1 MTFRKMAFSLLITVA
16 MSACLEQAITAQT
29 RTPIAATAQ
38 TVVPTLVPYSG
49 AAQSVD
55 GKPLSGEMAMTFL
68 LFKDETGGEPLWTES
83 QQITVDGTGH
93 YKAELGAS
101 LPSGIPLTTFSS
113 GEGRWLEVQIA
124 GQAPL
129 ARVMLMSVPYA
140 MKAADAATLGGLPAS
155 AFALAG
161 STTHGSPGSPAD
173 GITTDTSST
182 VTTTGGTTHY
192 LPVFTGA
199 SSIANSEIYDTGT
212 SIGIGDVPNPSAKLD
227 VNGGVI
233 MRGGMTVSRTGNATA
248 STGYPSYEFGFYS
261 NAYNSST
268 KATDNPHFLLQSE
281 PVGNNTA
288 NTGATFNFLYSN
300 HGTAPVETGLSINS
314 SGIFQFAPGQTFPGG
329 GGGTIT
335 GVTAGTDLT
344 GGGTSGAVT
353 LNLDTTKVPL
363 LTTNNA
369 FSGTEQFKGAVGIGT
384 TPQSNGYTPLTIG
397 TTNTFG
403 TWLALANASTG
414 GHTWNL
420 ISAGS
425 GNAEGAGNV
434 ALTDLTGKS
443 TIYLEGNTTTTNLTA
458 SAGLNAATLVVT
470 STAGASIIDADGFGA
485 NAGGPTPGLR
495 FGGGGSGEGIA
506 SNRTIGATKG
516 GLDFYTNFT
525 RRMSVL
531 QNGQVAVGTASPGA
545 QLGVISSTNAP
556 AIYAQ
561 GGAAASGSGQNGGDG
576 IDAIGST
583 GDGDGDSGEG
593 VVATGGPGLSDG
605 IVASAGSSTGD
616 FGPYAGYFTG
626 DIAVN
631 GSVDSNSVRTQMDHP
646 LDPANKYLIH
656 ASVESSEMKNMYD
669 GTVTSDASGEA
680 VVELPDWFEALNRDF
695 RYQLTVIGQFAQAI
709 VSSEIANHQFTIKT
723 DKPGVKVSWQ
733 VTGVRQ
739 DAYAKAHPV
748 SVEALKPGR
757 EAGHYLHPE
766 LYGAPEEMSI
776 EWARHPE
783 MMKKIKAHRE
793 QQKTQLAVK

>member
-1 MTFRKMAFSLLITVA
+1 MTLRKTAFSLVIILAMTGCVEQTV
-16 MSACLEQAITAQT
+16 SAQS

-38 TVVPTLVPYSG
+38 TVVPTIVPYSG
-49 AAQSVD
+49 ATQAVD
-55 GKPLSGEMAMTFL
+55 GKPLTGEVAMTFQ
-68 LFKDETGGEPLWTES
+68 LFKEETGGEPLWTES
-83 QQITVDGTGH
+83 QQITVDPTGH

-101 LPSGIPLTTFSS
+101 LPSGLPLSTFAS

-124 GQAPL
+124 GQAPQ

-161 STTHGSPGSPAD
+161 SPSSMTLSNGTAASPNAG
-173 GITTDTSST
+173 ST
-182 VTTTGGTTHY
+182 VTTTGGTSNY
-192 LPVFTGA
+192 IPIFTGA
-199 SSIANSEIYDTGT
+199 STIANSEIYDTGT
-212 SIGIGDVPNPSAKLD
+212 SVGVGGVPNASAKLD
-227 VNGGVI
+227 VKGSMI
-233 MRGGMTVSRTGNATA
+233 MRGNMIVSRSGNATA
-248 STGYPSYEFGFYS
+248 AKGYPSYGFDFFS
-261 NAYNSST
+261 NVYNSST
-268 KATDNPHFLLQSE
+268 NTTANPYFALESE
-281 PVGNNTA
+281 PAGNNTSSPS
-288 NTGATFNFLYSN
+288 ATFNLRYSAT
-300 HGTAPVETGLSINS
+300 GTEAETGFYINPN
-314 SGIFQFAPGQTFPGG
+314 GVVHFATGQTFPGG

-506 SNRTIGATKG
+506 SNRTIGATKD

-593 VVATGGPGLSDG
+593 IVATGGPGLSDG